1 MDELQVRLFGDVSVQ
16 QGGQSIPFPSGKA
29 LELFCYLLIHRDRP
43 HTREA
48 LSEVLWPEGR
58 SASAKGYLR
67 QALWRLNATVQ
78 CRPDRHRT
86 KTELLIVEPDWVRIN
101 PDAAWWLDV
110 NAFERTHSAVR
121 DKSGYHLSH
130 SQVAEVESALQL
142 YRGDLMATRYH
153 NWCVYERDRLQLAY
167 LAILDQLMCY
177 CEAQR
182 HYAKGVGLAQI
193 VLRYDP
199 ARECT
204 HRQLMRLYYRA
215 GDRTSAIRQYQR
227 CTSVMAEEFGVQ
239 PSAGT
244 VALYD
249 QICADWVPDTPMSLS
264 GGAPVVRP
272 LTPEHPETSAIAGLN
287 MRLDQIQAILCQ
299 LQESVLQG
307 SGVRWGQTRAIPN
320 GLPRQNNGLLGIG
333 STEDGP

>member
-1 MDELQVRLFGDVSVQ
+1 MDELQVRLFGDVSVEQ
-16 QGGQSIPFPSGKA
+16 AGRSIPFPSGKA
-29 LELFCYLLIHRDRP
+29 LELFCYLLIHRDRA

-86 KTELLIVEPDWVRIN
+86 EIELLIVEPDWVRIN

-110 NAFERTHSAVR
+110 NAFERACAAVR
-121 DKSGYHLSH
+121 DISGYSLSH
-130 SQVAEVESALQL
+130 SQVAGVESALEL
-142 YRGDLMATRYH
+142 YRGDLMVTRSH
-153 NWCVYERDRLQLAY
+153 DWCGYERDRLQLAY

-182 HYAKGVGLAQI
+182 RYAKGLGLGQI
-193 VLRYDP
+193 VLRCDP

-227 CTSVMAEEFGVQ
+227 CTSVMAQEFGVQ

-249 QICADWVPDTPMSLS
+249 QICADWVPDTPIPLAS
-264 GGAPVVRP
+264 GAPVIRSLTAERP
-272 LTPEHPETSAIAGLN
+272 EIAAIAGLN
-287 MRLDQIQAILCQ
+287 MRLDQIQATLCA
-299 LQESVLQG
+299 LQESVLNS
-307 SGVRWGQTRAIPN
+307 SGARWGR
-320 GLPRQNNGLLGIG
+320 GG
-333 STEDGP
+333 STS